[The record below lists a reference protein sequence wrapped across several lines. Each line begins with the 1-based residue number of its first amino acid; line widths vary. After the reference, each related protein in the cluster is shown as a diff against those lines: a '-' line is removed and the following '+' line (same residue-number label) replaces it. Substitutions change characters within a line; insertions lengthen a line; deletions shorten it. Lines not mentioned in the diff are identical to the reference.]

1 MANRSKG
8 LTVRGRPIRVVHRG
22 GHRFSTLIRGHELI
36 VDQPRGSG
44 GDDAEP
50 TPTELF
56 AASLAACVA
65 HYGQTYLE
73 RHGVDG
79 AVDTEAIWW
88 VDLGAERVT
97 RLQVRV
103 EAPELPPELER
114 GFREAVDRCMVH
126 NSLRLAPEVRIDT
139 VTRSRVSAAG

>member
-1 MANRSKG
+1 VAQRISG
-8 LTVRGRPIRVVHRG
+8 LTVRGRPIRVAHRG
-22 GHRFSTLIRGHELI
+22 GHRFAVQIRGHELT

-44 GDDAEP
+44 GDDAGP

-65 HYGQTYLE
+65 HYGQTFLE

-79 AVDTEAIWW
+79 TVATEATWW
-88 VDLGAERVT
+88 VDLGAERVS
-97 RLQVRV
+97 RVQVRV
-103 EAPELPPELER
+103 EAPRLPPALEA

-126 NSLRLAPEVRIDT
+126 NSLRHAPEVAIET
-139 VTRSRVSAAG
+139 VAAAEAAG